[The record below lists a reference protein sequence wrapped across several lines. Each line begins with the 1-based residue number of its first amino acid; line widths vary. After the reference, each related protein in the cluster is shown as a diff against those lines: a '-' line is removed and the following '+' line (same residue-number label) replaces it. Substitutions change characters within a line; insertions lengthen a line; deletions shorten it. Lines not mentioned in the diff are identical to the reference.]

1 MKKIFIHTCIGVIT
15 LLSLVGCG
23 KREVAESESTL
34 APDVGYTVTD
44 MESLEDDSYFVYRD
58 GTYYQL
64 YVGNANYTVS
74 SSSNPDVKKTLWFM
88 EDFEKIPTMYKGD
101 MLVFKTSKPLTE
113 KIYIE
118 RFEYA
123 GYTIGISG
131 LKKTDSGRYSLNL
144 ETTAKTINPK
154 SDAMQLADLEA
165 NVVIIDRFGGS
176 YLRSGNVSGGGCILG
191 LSKGKVYAADVYVGT
206 YLHDMRFTADTIALT
221 SMEAEI
227 SVDYDFLQ
235 SQLISIKIPEF
246 YNSGYYLINGYGVV
260 RYVNGTSYNEDT
272 DFNIPNISP
281 EEKSSSAEEGTEK
294 NNRWYYDETAVLNI
308 DRSSEYLIRISCYND
323 NQKIQPGAVL
333 YNGERAYQFKREK
346 EENVLELTAELEEGN
361 YTVSMSGL
369 NGGYYQVDIEDVRV
383 ETEEE
388 SEELT
393 TDE

>member
-1 MKKIFIHTCIGVIT
+1 M
-15 LLSLVGCG
+15 
-23 KREVAESESTL
+23 
-34 APDVGYTVTD
+34 D
-44 MESLEDDSYFVYRD
+44 SLEEGAYYVYRG

-64 YVGNANYTVS
+64 YVGNANFNVS
-74 SSSNPDVKKTLWFM
+74 KSSNPDIKKTLWFM
-88 EDFEKIPTMYKGD
+88 DDFDMIPTMYKGD
-101 MLVFKTSKPLTE
+101 QLVFKTSQALTE
-113 KIYIE
+113 KVYIE

-131 LKKTDSGRYSLNL
+131 LTKTASGRYSLSL
-144 ETTAKTINPK
+144 EAADKTINPK
-154 SDAMQLADLEA
+154 SDAMQLADL
-165 NVVIIDRFGGS
+165 NTQVVIIDRFGGA

-221 SMEAEI
+221 SMEAEV

-235 SQLISIKIPEF
+235 SQLISIKIPEN

-260 RYVNGTSYNEDT
+260 RYVNGSAYNEDT
-272 DFNIPNISP
+272 DFNIPNVAP
-281 EEKSSSAEEGTEK
+281 EEKSSTEENGTE
-294 NNRWYYDETAVLNI
+294 NNNKWHYDETAVLNI